1 MSMGFGGFGGPVL
14 FEVLFF
20 LVFAAVIGAFIVSF
34 VRGARQWNK
43 NNHSPRLTVSAVIT
57 SKRAQVS
64 GGGHG
69 HHASTRYYIAFQVE
83 SGDRIELSVS
93 GADYGMLAEG
103 DQGRLTFQGTRFLS
117 FDRSGRLESPDGRIP
132 Y

>member
-20 LVFAAVIGAFIVSF
+20 LVFVAVIGAFIVSF
-34 VRGARQWNK
+34 GR
-43 NNHSPRLTVSAVIT
+43 
-57 SKRAQVS
+57 
-64 GGGHG
+64 
-69 HHASTRYYIAFQVE
+69 HASTRYYIAFQVE